1 MAYGTQGGM
10 NPMDIITM
18 IRSGQNPQQI
28 MINILEEGV
37 AANNPIAANLLDMA
51 KNNRSA
57 DIERVAR
64 NLCAERG
71 IDFDKEFNNFKY
83 NLFGGAKPKY

>member
-1 MAYGTQGGM
+1 MGYGNQGGM

-28 MINILEEGV
+28 MIGILDEGV

-51 KNNRSA
+51 KNNRTA

-71 IDFDKEFNNFKY
+71 IDFDKEFNSFKS
-83 NLFGGAKPKY
+83 NLLRTGGPK

>member
-1 MAYGTQGGM
+1 MITPNGM

-28 MINILEEGV
+28 MINILEQGV

-51 KNNRSA
+51 KNNRTA

-71 IDFDKEFNNFKY
+71 LDFDKEFSSFKY
-83 NLFGGAKPKY
+83 NLFGPPKSK

>member
-10 NPMDIITM
+10 NPMEIIQM
-18 IRSGQNPQQI
+18 IRSGKNPQQI

-37 AANNPIAANLLDMA
+37 ASSNPIAANLLDMA
-51 KNNRSA
+51 KNNRTA

>member
-18 IRSGQNPQQI
+18 IRSGQNPKQI
-28 MINILEEGV
+28 MLSILEEGV
-37 AANNPIAANLLDMA
+37 AANNPMAANLLDLA
-51 KNNRSA
+51 KNNRTA
-57 DIERVAR
+57 DIEKIAR

-71 IDFDKEFNNFKY
+71 IDFDKEFSSFKS
-83 NLFGGAKPKY
+83 NLLRPSGPKK

>member
-10 NPMDIITM
+10 NPMEIIQM

-28 MINILEEGV
+28 MINILEGV
-37 AANNPIAANLLDMA
+37 ASSNPIAANLLDMA
-51 KNNRSA
+51 KNNRTA

-83 NLFGGAKPKY
+83 NLVGGAKPKY

>member
-18 IRSGQNPQQI
+18 IRSGQNPKQI
-28 MINILEEGV
+28 MLSILEEGV
-37 AANNPIAANLLDMA
+37 AANNPMAANLLDLA
-51 KNNRSA
+51 KNNRTA
-57 DIERVAR
+57 DIEKIAR

-71 IDFDKEFNNFKY
+71 IDFDKGFNSFKS
-83 NLFGGAKPKY
+83 NLLRPNGPKK

>member
-1 MAYGTQGGM
+1 MTAGNGM
-10 NPMDIITM
+10 SPMDIITM
-18 IRSGQNPQQI
+18 IRSGQNPEQI

-37 AANNPIAANLLDMA
+37 AQTNPIAANLLNLA
-51 KNNRSA
+51 KNNRTA

-71 IDFDKEFNNFKY
+71 LDFDKEFSNFKS
-83 NLFGGAKPKY
+83 NLFRGAKNLK

>member
-18 IRSGQNPQQI
+18 IRSGQNPKQI
-28 MINILEEGV
+28 MLSILEEGV
-37 AANNPIAANLLDMA
+37 AANNPMAANLLDLA
-51 KNNRSA
+51 KNNRTA
-57 DIERVAR
+57 DIEKVAR

-71 IDFDKEFNNFKY
+71 IDFDKEFNSFKS
-83 NLFGGAKPKY
+83 NLLRPSGPKK

>member
-18 IRSGQNPQQI
+18 IRSGQNPKQI
-28 MINILEEGV
+28 MLSILEEGV
-37 AANNPIAANLLDMA
+37 AANNPMAANLLDLA
-51 KNNRSA
+51 KNNRTA
-57 DIERVAR
+57 EIEKIAR

-71 IDFDKEFNNFKY
+71 IDFDKEFNSFKS
-83 NLFGGAKPKY
+83 NLLRTGGPK

>member
-1 MAYGTQGGM
+1 MTNQNGM
-10 NPMDIITM
+10 NPMDIITK

-28 MINILEEGV
+28 MISILEEGV

-51 KNNRSA
+51 KNNRTA
-57 DIERVAR
+57 DIEKVAR

-71 IDFDKEFNNFKY
+71 IDFDKEFSSFKY
-83 NLFGGAKPKY
+83 NLFGTPKSK

>member
-18 IRSGQNPQQI
+18 IRSGQNPKQI
-28 MINILEEGV
+28 MLSILEEGV
-37 AANNPIAANLLDMA
+37 AASNPMAANLLDLA
-51 KNNRSA
+51 KKNRTA
-57 DIERVAR
+57 EIEKIAR

-71 IDFDKEFNNFKY
+71 IDFDKEFNSFKS
-83 NLFGGAKPKY
+83 NLLRTGGPK

>member
-1 MAYGTQGGM
+1 MYGTGNGM

-37 AANNPIAANLLDMA
+37 AANNPVAANLLDLA
-51 KNNRSA
+51 KSNRTA
-57 DIERVAR
+57 EIEKVAR

-71 IDFDKEFNNFKY
+71 IDFDKEFNNFKS
-83 NLFGGAKPKY
+83 NLFKGIKPKK

>member
-18 IRSGQNPQQI
+18 IRSGQNPKQI
-28 MINILEEGV
+28 MLSILEEGV
-37 AANNPIAANLLDMA
+37 AANNPMAANLLDLA
-51 KNNRSA
+51 KNNRTA
-57 DIERVAR
+57 DIIAR

-71 IDFDKEFNNFKY
+71 IDFDKEFNSFKS
-83 NLFGGAKPKY
+83 NLLRPSGPKK

>member
-1 MAYGTQGGM
+1 MAYGTPGGM

-28 MINILEEGV
+28 MINILEQGV
-37 AANNPIAANLLDMA
+37 AANNPIAANLLNMA
-51 KNNRSA
+51 KNNRTA

-71 IDFDKEFNNFKY
+71 IDFDKEFNDFKY
-83 NLFGGAKPKY
+83 NLFKGVEPKK

>member
-28 MINILEEGV
+28 MISILEEGV

-51 KNNRSA
+51 KNNRTA

-71 IDFDKEFNNFKY
+71 IDFDKEFNSFKS
-83 NLFGGAKPKY
+83 NLLRTGGPK

>member
-18 IRSGQNPQQI
+18 IRSGQNPKQI
-28 MINILEEGV
+28 MLSILEEGV
-37 AANNPIAANLLDMA
+37 AANNPMAANLLDLA
-51 KNNRSA
+51 KNNRTA
-57 DIERVAR
+57 DIEKIAR

-71 IDFDKEFNNFKY
+71 IDFDKEFNSFKS
-83 NLFGGAKPKY
+83 NLLRPSGPKK